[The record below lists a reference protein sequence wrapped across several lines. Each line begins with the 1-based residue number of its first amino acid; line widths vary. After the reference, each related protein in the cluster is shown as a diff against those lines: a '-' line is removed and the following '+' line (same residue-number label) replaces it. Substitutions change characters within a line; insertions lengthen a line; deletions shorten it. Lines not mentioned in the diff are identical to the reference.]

1 MFLKL
6 LVLLVIF
13 SILVTFSIIVTFS
26 DAKLR
31 KYIVIA
37 NFRAPKKIQF
47 STNYVQVRTVKHIN
61 RGEAI
66 INDT

>member
-1 MFLKL
+1 MFSVIKFSK

-37 NFRAPKKIQF
+37 NFRAKKKIQF
-47 STNYVQVRTVKHIN
+47 NTNYVQERTNVHISKLFM
-61 RGEAI
+61 
-66 INDT
+66 

>member
-1 MFLKL
+1 M
-6 LVLLVIF
+6 
-13 SILVTFSIIVTFS
+13 LVTFSIIVTFS

-37 NFRAPKKIQF
+37 NFRAKKKIQF
-47 STNYVQVRTVKHIN
+47 NTNYVQVRTMKHIN